1 MSFTHSCENNKPFT
15 ASSLSSA
22 PTSTSQLSFEK
33 SVKSET
39 FISTCLICYFN
50 CIKVI
55 NIVYSKMQW
64 SAMYWA
70 YVKYIIGGYA
80 LITGQKLDW
89 TSPYIIT
96 AGFKLDIR
104 AAAHSQTIIDQLRGI
119 EYAEVVTASED
130 VNSCCNIVAEVHY
143 PPVIDFMYSK
153 EWTMTA
159 RTKTYLNKKRCNCF
173 ICNAQLWTIFRSLF
187 IPSRQ

>member
-1 MSFTHSCENNKPFT
+1 MVRQVSCKVCLEHNISVSNTLLPMSFTHSCENNKPFT

-22 PTSTSQLSFEK
+22 PTSTSQLSFGK

-96 AGFKLDIR
+96 AGFKLEVCIVGHWGKKGITMVSNGNNR
-104 AAAHSQTIIDQLRGI
+104 ITKPGMMFWAKCLKHLRLPFKG
-119 EYAEVVTASED
+119 T
-130 VNSCCNIVAEVHY
+130 SCQ
-143 PPVIDFMYSK
+143 FQ
-153 EWTMTA
+153 
-159 RTKTYLNKKRCNCF
+159 KRN
-173 ICNAQLWTIFRSLF
+173 W
-187 IPSRQ
+187 

>member
-1 MSFTHSCENNKPFT
+1 MCLEHNISVSNTPLPMSFTHSCENNKPFT
-15 ASSLSSA
+15 ASSLSPT
-22 PTSTSQLSFEK
+22 PTSTSQLSVK
-33 SVKSET
+33 KCVKSET

-89 TSPYIIT
+89 TSPYINCWIQT
-96 AGFKLDIR
+96 RGVLWALFWIILGGKRYNNGFKR
-104 AAAHSQTIIDQLRGI
+104 
-119 EYAEVVTASED
+119 E
-130 VNSCCNIVAEVHY
+130 
-143 PPVIDFMYSK
+143 
-153 EWTMTA
+153 
-159 RTKTYLNKKRCNCF
+159 
-173 ICNAQLWTIFRSLF
+173 
-187 IPSRQ
+187 

>member
-15 ASSLSSA
+15 TSSLSPT
-22 PTSTSQLSFEK
+22 PTSTSQLSFCRWKK

-89 TSPYIIT
+89 TSPYINCWIQTRGVCVGHLGKKGIT
-96 AGFKLDIR
+96 MVSNGNNGITKPGIILLANCLLGISNDCACLLKEPVASFRKGIDNF
-104 AAAHSQTIIDQLRGI
+104 AA
-119 EYAEVVTASED
+119 
-130 VNSCCNIVAEVHY
+130 
-143 PPVIDFMYSK
+143 
-153 EWTMTA
+153 
-159 RTKTYLNKKRCNCF
+159 
-173 ICNAQLWTIFRSLF
+173 
-187 IPSRQ
+187 